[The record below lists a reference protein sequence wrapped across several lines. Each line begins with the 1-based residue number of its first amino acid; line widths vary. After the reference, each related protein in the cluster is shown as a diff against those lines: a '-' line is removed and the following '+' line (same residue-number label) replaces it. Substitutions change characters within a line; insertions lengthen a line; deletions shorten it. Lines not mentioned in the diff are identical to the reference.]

1 MKLLL
6 FVLFVYTYATSAQY
20 RQAME
25 DLNDDNFG
33 QTLLETIQMHIQSD
47 EPVGNLVNM
56 LQNLQSQ
63 VEKVQ
68 TKSEEQHKR
77 ISTNCYINLGQLNDQ
92 IDNYKIKSVTLKS
105 YIETLN
111 PNVKQ
116 SVAMVERKQKE
127 IDDYKQELKQAAQKR
142 EKEHETYNNILDNLE
157 QALFGFHQIK
167 QAFNQF
173 IDSVQKGQRKFES
186 FVEMKQILKQ
196 VKHTYKLEGYKHIVQ
211 LLQSLSKQ
219 TSEEEALKLAI
230 QLSAILKQIESYIQT
245 ERTREDQADLSR
257 ETAYNDYKAQIAD
270 LLNEASKSL
279 TEMTGILDSQSNEL
293 KQSENEKKEVDVRLQ
308 NKMKEFDNIQA
319 ECSILDQEYQQSTKQ
334 RNQQTKL
341 LEQAIL
347 LTTTSLG
354 QLKNDLLKHAEVY

>member
-20 RQAME
+20 KQAME

-68 TKSEEQHKR
+68 NKADEQYKR
-77 ISTNCYINLGQLNDQ
+77 ITTNCYINLGQLNDQ
-92 IDNYKIKSVTLKS
+92 INNYKIKSVTLKS
-105 YIETLN
+105 YIDTLN

-116 SVAMVERKQKE
+116 SVSTVERKQKE
-127 IDDYKQELKQAAQKR
+127 INDYKQELKQAAEKR
-142 EKEHETYNNILDNLE
+142 EKEHETYTNILDNLE

-167 QAFNQF
+167 QGFNQF

-186 FVEMKQILKQ
+186 FTEMKQVLKS
-196 VKHTYKLEGYKHIVQ
+196 VKHTYKLEGYKHFVQ

-230 QLSAILKQIESYIQT
+230 QLNGILKQIEQYIQT
-245 ERTREDQADLSR
+245 ERTREDQAELAR
-257 ETAYNDYKAQIAD
+257 ETAYSDFKDQIAD
-270 LLNEASKSL
+270 LFNEASRSL
-279 TEMTGILDSQSNEL
+279 TEMTGILDSQSNQL
-293 KQSENEKKEVDVRLQ
+293 KQSENEKQEVYVRLQ
-308 NKMKEFDNIQA
+308 NKMKEFDNTQA
-319 ECSILDQEYQQSTKQ
+319 ECSILDQEYSYSTRQRTQQS
-334 RNQQTKL
+334 KL
-341 LEQAIL
+341 LDQAIL

-354 QLKNDLLKHAEVY
+354 QLKSDLLKHNE

>member
-47 EPVGNLVNM
+47 EPVGNLINM

-68 TKSEEQHKR
+68 NKADEQHKR
-77 ISTNCYINLGQLNDQ
+77 ITTNCNINLDQLNDQ
-92 IDNYKIKSVTLKS
+92 INNYKIKSVTLKS
-105 YIETLN
+105 YIDNLN

-116 SVAMVERKQKE
+116 SVQTVERKQKE
-127 IDDYKQELKQAAQKR
+127 IDDYKQELKQAEEKR
-142 EKEHETYNNILDNLE
+142 DKEHNTYTIILDNLE

-167 QAFNQF
+167 LAFNQF

-186 FVEMKQILKQ
+186 FVEMKSILKQ

-245 ERTREDQADLSR
+245 ERIREDQAELSR
-257 ETAYNDYKAQIAD
+257 QTAYSDYRSQIAD
-270 LLNEASKSL
+270 LFNEASKSL

-293 KQSENEKKEVDVRLQ
+293 KQSENEKKEADVRLQ

-319 ECSILDQEYQQSTKQ
+319 ECSILDQEYQQQNRQ
-334 RNQQTKL
+334 RNQQSKL
-341 LEQAIL
+341 LDQAIL

-354 QLKNDLLKHAEVY
+354 QLKSDLLKHAEVY